1 MNYLFLF
8 IAGAVMASCNI
19 TDKKSNTGTTA
30 DKDAEIKSIS
40 AKDSPN
46 ATTIEWLD
54 SMTQDLGS
62 ITQGQVV
69 EISWKF
75 KNTGTRPLT
84 VSDVHAGCGCTIP
97 DPPKE
102 PIAPGAEGVIKAK
115 FNSEGK
121 SGHVSKEVYVVAN
134 NSNRN
139 NAGNNKLTFTAD
151 IKEK

>member
-1 MNYLFLF
+1 MKYLFLF
-8 IAGAVMASCNI
+8 LAGVATVACNV
-19 TDKKSNTGTTA
+19 TDKKAG
-30 DKDAEIKSIS
+30 DKDVQVKNMS
-40 AKDSPN
+40 AKDSAS
-46 ATTIEWLD
+46 ATTIEWID
-54 SMTQDLGS
+54 PVTQDLGS
-62 ITQGQVV
+62 ITEGQVV

-75 KNTGTRPLT
+75 KNTGTKPLT
-84 VSDVHAGCGCTIP
+84 VADVHAQCGCTIP

-139 NAGNNKLTFTAD
+139 HGDDNKLTFTAD
-151 IKEK
+151 VKEK